1 MALLDIATTCEIRKD
16 HGRTCKD
23 CIYYGKICERIKHRY
38 DVSKPGELVEELMLK
53 KRR

>member
-1 MALLDIATTCEIRKD
+1 MSLIDIATTCEIRKD

-23 CIYYGKICERIKHRY
+23 CIYYGKVCERIKHRNN
-38 DVSKPGELVEELMLK
+38 VSKPAELVEDLLK